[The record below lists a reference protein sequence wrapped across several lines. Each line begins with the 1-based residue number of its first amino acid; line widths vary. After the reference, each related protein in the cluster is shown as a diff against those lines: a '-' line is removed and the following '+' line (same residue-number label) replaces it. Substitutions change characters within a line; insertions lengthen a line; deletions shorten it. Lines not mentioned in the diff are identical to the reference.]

1 MRISKRGSVF
11 VEAAIVIPILV
22 LIIAGLIRVSFTLMD
37 RVKQGSEE
45 ILQQNRQMQE
55 NENLTTEDILR
66 GKWLVR

>member
-1 MRISKRGSVF
+1 M
-11 VEAAIVIPILV
+11 EAAIVIPILV

-37 RVKQGSEE
+37 RVKQDSEE

>member
-1 MRISKRGSVF
+1 M
-11 VEAAIVIPILV
+11 EAAIVIPILV
-22 LIIAGLIRVSFTLMD
+22 LIIAGFIRVSFTLMD

>member
-1 MRISKRGSVF
+1 M
-11 VEAAIVIPILV
+11 EAAIVIPILV

>member
-1 MRISKRGSVF
+1 MQISKRGSVF